1 MDDVNKLTI
10 RKCPE
15 IACALNSAVLG
26 NILMHHTRIEVQKAQ
41 FQYIKVEP
49 IWPLF
54 IP

>member
-1 MDDVNKLTI
+1 MDDINKLTV

-49 IWPLF
+49 IKKMFNP
-54 IP
+54 